1 MLIVTSKMFQDNFT
15 RLAGTFD
22 RTASSDVSVQ
32 KRNTGDVGLAAEF
45 ESILMQ
51 AVDLALVST
60 LGDSAAAAVKFYV
73 DTSLICRAPFLFEQS
88 LERLFGS
95 SQKGQQLLEEKIRSF
110 VVDLLAR
117 QYSVHIST
125 EEWSRKQVAKSFA
138 EFIVACRREFIHQM
152 RS

>member
-1 MLIVTSKMFQDNFT
+1 MLVVTSKMFRDNRM

-22 RTASSDVSVQ
+22 RAASSDVSVQ
-32 KRNTGDVGLAAEF
+32 KRNRGDVQPSAEF
-45 ESILMQ
+45 EFVLMQ
-51 AVDLALVST
+51 AVDLALVHT

-73 DTSLICRAPFLFEQS
+73 DTSLICRAPLLFEQS
-88 LERLFGS
+88 LAKLFGS

-110 VVDLLAR
+110 LVDLLAR
-117 QYSVHIST
+117 QHSVHIPT
-125 EEWSRKQVAKSFA
+125 EEWSHKQVAKSFA